1 MDLSSMINKSG
12 CECLNEADDHVL
24 SHALTS
30 KGGYLESD
38 CDEQVKLFPLF
49 ESFWSSHSLSLS
61 IQSGWWTGEV
71 ISPFMNNSLSL
82 SFSLSLQFKC
92 DEQVKLS
99 PLLCVLHWFGF
110 FLYIY
115 ILFSFPVNCH
125 IIILRIFISV

>member
-82 SFSLSLQFKC
+82 FLSLQFKC

-99 PLLCVLHWFGF
+99 PLFTCYMGF
-110 FLYIY
+110 FILFF
-115 ILFSFPVNCH
+115 LFSFPVNCH
-125 IIILRIFISV
+125 IMILWIFICVWI